1 MEWLK
6 DNKDEY
12 KQLTSSQ
19 KYTFMFISIA
29 IIFIYVSYLVMLDD
43 HTNFKDLYAAFC
55 AILGGLIGGLITLE
69 GVKRTVYAQR
79 EIESQKLVPIKL
91 LNLYKLKKEL
101 KFFEDIKVKVDK
113 WERNLDYYA
122 PHGNDDRSIDAFT
135 QLFKIIRDY
144 KKIKKFAE
152 SSLEDKEC
160 LFIKISSEID
170 IELYYEIVQIF
181 EELNTKIKLLDE
193 ALESVNFVIYN
204 RDQKEVRDVTDLY
217 NEFVMREE
225 YDGVEKF
232 DGSIFIDYMNA
243 SDRTPGQIVNTMRK
257 AILHL
262 QGIYHCLDTGVNE
275 LNTTIEEMERI
286 FKGNKQR
293 SL

>member
-1 MEWLK
+1 MR

-19 KYTFMFISIA
+19 KYTFMFICIA
-29 IIFIYVSYLVMLDD
+29 IIFIYVSYLVLLDD
-43 HTNFKDLYAAFC
+43 HTDFKDLYAAFC

-101 KFFEDIKVKVDK
+101 KFFEDIKVKVDE
-113 WERNLDYYA
+113 WEWNLDYYA
-122 PHGNDDRSIDAFT
+122 PPSNDDRSENAFT
-135 QLFKIIRDY
+135 QLFKMIRDY

-160 LFIKISSEID
+160 LFIQMSSEID
-170 IELYYEIVQIF
+170 IELYYEIVQLF
-181 EELNTKIKLLDE
+181 EELNTKIKFLDE
-193 ALESVNFVIYN
+193 ALQSVNFLIYN
-204 RDQKEVRDVTDLY
+204 RDQKEVQDVVDLY
-217 NEFVMREE
+217 KTFVRIEE
-225 YDGVEKF
+225 SDGVEKF
-232 DGSIFIDYMNA
+232 DGPIFIDYMNR
-243 SDRTPGQIVNTMRK
+243 SDITPGQIVNTVRK
-257 AILHL
+257 AIPHL
-262 QGIYHCLDTGVNE
+262 QDIYHCLDTGVSE
-275 LNTTIEEMERI
+275 LNIMIEEMESV